1 MSKKQK
7 DKGRK
12 KASAGETWLRLRM
25 GMILFIYLAFFVV
38 IAVRITNLMVI
49 NGDTL
54 DSYAERQHKVISTYV
69 TKRGNIYDVN
79 GLNFAVS
86 VEMDSIC
93 AFPEKVKN
101 PGKTADLLSA
111 ILSEDRKSILKKL
124 TDKRNFVWIKRRV
137 SPHTADRI
145 KELKLEGVG
154 FVKEDK
160 RFYPHRTLA
169 SHIVGF
175 AGIDSQGLW
184 GIEQELDEDLK
195 STRSHYKAIRDASG
209 NRLFGTD
216 LSETDA
222 LKNCNVTLTID
233 VWAQHIAERELK
245 AAVERSGARGGCA
258 IVMDPASG
266 EILAMANL
274 PGFDPNIFG
283 KYSKSSW
290 RNGAISMTFEP
301 GSTFKIFL
309 VSGILEDELAAKEDT
324 FYCEGGQYQVFNT
337 IFHDHG
343 GDFGMLSVS
352 DIITYSSNIGAI
364 KLGIELG
371 KSRYSDYISIFGFGK
386 PTGIRLPGEEKG
398 MIPSVSSINEVDLAA
413 LSFGQGLSVTP
424 IQLISAAAAIANGG
438 FLMEPHIVKKIT
450 RSDGRIVYVAKPE
463 VKRRVMGDSTA
474 EMVREMMVRV
484 VKSGTGGEAKVP
496 GFSVAGKTGTAQ
508 IYDAFTGTYSEG
520 EFIAS
525 FVGFIPSENPR
536 LVILVVVDRPRSGI
550 YGGSV
555 AAPAFSKIAEDTMKY
570 LKVYPEEMF
579 IKGDAIRV
587 KEGADVSPLM

>member
-1 MSKKQK
+1 MSKKEK
-7 DKGRK
+7 SRGR

-25 GMILFIYLAFFVV
+25 GLILFIYLAFFVI

-49 NGDTL
+49 NGATL
-54 DSYAERQHKVISTYV
+54 DSYAERQHNVISTHV

-86 VEMDSIC
+86 VEMCSIC
-93 AFPEKVKN
+93 ASPDKVKN
-101 PGKTADLLSA
+101 PGKTANLLSA
-111 ILSEDRKSILKKL
+111 ILSMDKKFVFKKL
-124 TDKRNFVWIKRRV
+124 TEKKNFVWIKRMV
-137 SPHTADRI
+137 SPYTADRI
-145 KELKLEGVG
+145 RELQLEGIG

-175 AGIDSQGLW
+175 AGIDSQGLS
-184 GIEQELDEDLK
+184 GIEQELDDDLK
-195 STRSHYKAIRDASG
+195 SKRSHFIAIRDASG
-209 NRLFGTD
+209 KRLLGTD
-216 LSETDA
+216 ISENDA
-222 LKNCNVTLTID
+222 LKNCDVTLTID
-233 VWAQHIAERELK
+233 VWAQHIAERELM
-245 AAVERSGARGGCA
+245 AAVERSGARGGSA

-266 EILAMANL
+266 DILAMASL
-274 PGFDPNIFG
+274 PEFDPNIYG
-283 KYSKSSW
+283 KYPESYR
-290 RNGAISMTFEP
+290 RNKAVSMTFEP

-309 VSGILEDELAAKEDT
+309 VSGILEDELAAEEDT
-324 FYCEGGQYQVFNT
+324 FYCEGGEYQVFNT
-337 IFHDHG
+337 MFHDHG

-386 PTGIRLPGEEKG
+386 RTGIKLPGEERG
-398 MIPSVSSINEVDLAA
+398 RLPSVSSMNEVDLAA

-438 FLMEPHIVKKIT
+438 FLMKPHVVKEIK
-450 RSDGRIVYVAKPE
+450 RSDGRIVYAAKPE
-463 VKRRVMGDSTA
+463 VVRRVMGDRTA
-474 EMVREMMVRV
+474 GMVKEMMVRV
-484 VKSGTGGEAKVP
+484 VESGTGGEAKVP
-496 GFSVAGKTGTAQ
+496 GFSVGGKTGTAQ
-508 IYDAFTGTYSEG
+508 IFDPDTGKYSEG

-525 FVGFIPSENPR
+525 FVGFVPAENPR
-536 LVILVVVDRPRSGI
+536 LVILVVVDRPKNGI

-555 AAPAFSKIAEDTMKY
+555 AAPAFSKIAGDTMKY
-570 LKVYPEEMF
+570 LKIYPEDMYL
-579 IKGDAIRV
+579 KGDEIRA